1 MKKFPFTNA
10 KFNPDSVR
18 SISVIKDQFGRIY
31 VRVLTDCSEHL
42 EGWDSIENANDRCHD
57 LARVLLRE
65 VPA

>member
-1 MKKFPFTNA
+1 MAKFPFTNT
-10 KFNPDSVR
+10 KIDPDKVR
-18 SISVIKDQFGRIY
+18 SVSVIRNQFGRIY

-42 EGWDSIENANDRCHD
+42 EGWDTFENASVRCSD